1 MLSSQNTRVAV
12 VSSFML
18 LVLNGLFFGF
28 HLDNYHSSIKAIFE
42 GFFTLNQPFSEFYF
56 SAFLGIDFLLGILYN
71 NFQSV
76 NWYSLFLIAVNIPSA
91 IIVGLTISELLNQ
104 NLRIKIFGTL
114 IGSQL
119 ILGSSIWLVDATYSI
134 TLFYVLSSIYI
145 FYFKPKLE
153 SIILINIWMV
163 FGAFTRFDTSLLS
176 ILILVPIFIYV
187 SKLKT
192 ILLAKRIAI
201 PILVSLAIATGYYVN
216 SQNSSNVFD
225 SSTYDLYLVSDGNF
239 RKPISAF
246 TAPSDSIKYEAVV
259 EHFYNDPQNI
269 TSEFIKSMILS
280 SKVEIIPLIGR
291 SMRVF
296 SHKLIRISKHYSSIL
311 IVLIGALLIIFSTSR
326 NKLKSAFITFLILVE
341 LLVILVL
348 IKMEGRFMFP
358 VLSGLVMVLLIF
370 NLSEI
375 SKVNNYFLWGIV
387 VMVSGL
393 TASIQF
399 QKSNQ
404 VSKVENQNKEYLEVI
419 KTAVSDNLVLFDT
432 KSGKISNTGA
442 FEDFYL
448 DSNRFLSVDYSELS
462 LWPKSQTILQNWCNC
477 NTSRFDEYFKHIE
490 TTASPVY
497 YCSTRKRFKFIKEYL
512 RIVYNYN
519 LKSNKEMEM
528 DLPNDIILV
537 RIN

>member
-12 VSSFML
+12 ASSFIL

-28 HLDNYHSSIKAIFE
+28 HLDNYHPSNKAIFE
-42 GFFTLNQPFSEFYF
+42 GFFTLNQPFSKFYF
-56 SAFLGIDFLLGILYN
+56 VAYLGIDTVLGVFYKN
-71 NFQSV
+71 VQSV
-76 NWYSLFLIAVNIPSA
+76 NWYSLFLIGANIPSA
-91 IIVGLTISELLNQ
+91 IIVSLTISKLLNQ
-104 NLRIKIFGTL
+104 NLKVKIIGTL
-114 IGSQL
+114 LGSQL
-119 ILGSSIWLVDATYSI
+119 ILGSSIWLVDITYSI
-134 TLFYVLSSIYI
+134 TLFYVISSIYL
-145 FYFKPKLE
+145 FYFKPKLK
-153 SIILINIWMV
+153 SIILINVWMI

-176 ILILVPIFIYV
+176 LILMAPIFMYL
-187 SKLKT
+187 SKSKS
-192 ILLAKRIAI
+192 ILLAKNIAV
-201 PILVSLAIATGYYVN
+201 PLLFSFAIALGYYVN
-216 SQNSSNVFD
+216 TQNSSNVFD

-246 TAPSDSIKYEAVV
+246 TVPSDSIKYEAVV

-269 TSEFIKSMILS
+269 TPEFINSMILS

-291 SMRVF
+291 SIDVF

-311 IVLIGALLIIFSTSR
+311 IVLIGALLIIFSNSR

-358 VLSGLVMVLLIF
+358 ILSGLVMVLLIF

-404 VSKVENQNKEYLEVI
+404 VSEVENQNKEYLEVI
-419 KTAVSDNLVLFDT
+419 KTAVSDNLVLFDS

-462 LWPKSQTILQNWCNC
+462 LWPKFQTILQNWCNC

-490 TTASPVY
+490 TTTSPVY

-519 LKSNKEMEM
+519 LKSNREM